1 MSVDVGRTVI
11 FTDLDGTMLGK
22 DLNMEPLRPLLSE
35 LHSLGIPVI
44 PVTSK
49 TLGEIALLSRKTT
62 LAKLPRRGFVAVS
75 EMGGAIHATQG
86 LLVLRRGYRPTGL
99 GDIVEYPL
107 ATPLEELSDKID
119 KLIKISGC
127 GERVLRVSQA
137 SPGELVDEM
146 GIPLEHA
153 SKAIVRKYDEV
164 LIPGD
169 RSCVRKIVKG
179 ASRLGL
185 DAIAGAR
192 HVHVGKGIGKGR
204 ALLLLEEGLR
214 HMYPGGVL
222 GQSICLG
229 DAPIDWSFLS
239 LCRTAVIIGIRGS
252 GGLHGRDHSVKFS
265 YYPSPYPAPLGWA
278 WAVSRILLA
287 K

>member
-1 MSVDVGRTVI
+1 MGRAII
-11 FTDLDGTMLGK
+11 FTDLDGTMLDR
-22 DLNMEPLRPLLSE
+22 DLNMEPLSPLLNE
-35 LHSLGIPVI
+35 LHSLGVPVI
-44 PVTSK
+44 PITSK
-49 TLGEIALLSRKTT
+49 TLGEIALLSRRTT
-62 LAKLPRRGFVAVS
+62 LAKLPRGGFVAVS
-75 EMGGAIHATQG
+75 EMGGAIHATRG
-86 LLVLRRGYRPTGL
+86 LLVLRRHYRPTGL

-107 ATPLEELSDKID
+107 ATPIEELSDKID

-127 GERVLRVSQA
+127 WKRVLRVSTA

-146 GIPLEHA
+146 GIPPEHA
-153 SKAIVRKYDEV
+153 RESIRRRYDEV
-164 LIPGD
+164 LIPRD
-169 RSCVRKIVKG
+169 RPCVRKIVRE

-185 DAIAGAR
+185 DVVAGAR

-214 HMYPGGVL
+214 HMYPRGAL

-239 LCRTAVIIGIRGS
+239 LCKTPVIIGIS
-252 GGLHGRDHSVKFS
+252 GNEGLHTRDHSVRFS
-265 YYPSPYPAPLGWA
+265 YFPSPYPAPLGWA